1 MLGPTD
7 EQLGEAIRLALSE
20 PDGPQEPFA
29 DFIARV
35 SAEAL
40 GEPWAPKPEDPKHY
54 TSGWA
59 IERKMRGL

>member
-7 EQLGEAIRLALSE
+7 KEMGDAIRAVLRE
-20 PDGPQEPFA
+20 PDVPQEPLEAFFA
-29 DFIARV
+29 RI

-40 GEPWAPKPEDPKHY
+40 GEPWTPKSEDPKHF